1 MEHANANI
9 THTTEI
15 LAARMIEGATLL
27 GEYAK
32 KLIEARA
39 STEGKGINL
48 TKYTYAVGV
57 ECLNDVEAFK
67 TYLIETGV
75 KLKGGYKPEK
85 HFFAVIKA
93 FAAVNKTPI
102 AAGEISR
109 IGMICQDSYSNDIVV
124 TDLEAYIAQL
134 GGLIATYKHGVML
147 RQDRKTANDNTI
159 IDALLHLRVF
169 DSAGFLGILNL
180 TAKEVALLVK
190 SKGLKTTGDGGDD
203 PASGGV
209 VGTEIIVGG
218 VSTTFTDELSIP
230 SNNNGFISQEV
241 VNG

>member
-1 MEHANANI
+1 MENANANI
-9 THTTEI
+9 AHTTEI

-27 GEYAK
+27 GEYFTK
-32 KLIEARA
+32 IEEARA

-67 TYLIETGV
+67 TYLDDNGV

-93 FAAVNKTPI
+93 FAATAGI
-102 AAGEISR
+102 RAAGGEISR
-109 IGMICQDSYSNDIVV
+109 IGKICQDSYSNGIVV
-124 TDLEAYIAQL
+124 GDIEAYIAQV
-134 GGLIATYKHGVML
+134 GGLIAAYKLGAAL
-147 RQDRKTANDNTI
+147 RKSSKSANDNTI
-159 IDALLHLRVF
+159 IDTLLHLRVF

-180 TAKEVALLVK
+180 TAMEVALLVK

>member
-1 MEHANANI
+1 MENANANI
-9 THTTEI
+9 AHTTDI

-32 KLIEARA
+32 KIDEARA

-57 ECLNDVEAFK
+57 DCLNDVEAFK
-67 TYLIETGV
+67 TYLDDNGV

-102 AAGEISR
+102 AGGEISR
-109 IGMICQDSYSNDIVV
+109 IGKICQDSYSNGIVV
-124 TDLEAYIAQL
+124 TDIEAYIAQV
-134 GGLIATYKHGVML
+134 GGLIAAYTFGVA
-147 RQDRKTANDNTI
+147 QRKSKKSANDNTI
-159 IDALLHLRVF
+159 IDALLHLRVYG
-169 DSAGFLGILNL
+169 SAGFSGILNL

-190 SKGLKTTGDGGDD
+190 SKGLKTTGGGDD

-209 VGTEIIVGG
+209 VGTEIIGGG
-218 VSTTFTDELSIP
+218 VSTTFTDEISIP